1 VYNVSSGRSTT
12 PGEMVSEIQKVI
24 PSFKGD
30 FLKEG
35 RNPAS
40 PGSVYNDISRIKA
53 DTGYEPR
60 FQVEQAMPD
69 YIAWLR
75 AGNAE

>member
-1 VYNVSSGRSTT
+1 
-12 PGEMVSEIQKVI
+12 MVSEIQKVI

-40 PGSVYNDISRIKA
+40 PGSVYADIGRIKA
-53 DTGYEPR
+53 DTGYAPEYLAQKS
-60 FQVEQAMPD
+60 FPD